1 MPTDAWCG
9 RLFDAHGGSITE
21 YLRKQIQTRFG
32 VDNVPASFFFL
43 PEDFGGLGV
52 KNPFIPFFMLK
63 NRVTR
68 RPQDRID
75 QFRKDEERA
84 YKEASEA
91 FATLTE
97 TEKQRRMRQSFGES
111 TKHAAIIDEQF
122 FSFDE
127 FCAHRENYSHH
138 LLNAFDDL
146 MLKPSVQDIKLAKG
160 IAPWFDELLHT
171 HGQSWYSLSSE
182 ARWTMS
188 LYADELKERFGA
200 LSIVDRNLL
209 PGGVMKMLKQKKVT
223 WQMVI
228 WE

>member
-1 MPTDAWCG
+1 
-9 RLFDAHGGSITE
+9 
-21 YLRKQIQTRFG
+21 
-32 VDNVPASFFFL
+32 
-43 PEDFGGLGV
+43 
-52 KNPFIPFFMLK
+52 
-63 NRVTR
+63 
-68 RPQDRID
+68 
-75 QFRKDEERA
+75 
-84 YKEASEA
+84 
-91 FATLTE
+91 
-97 TEKQRRMRQSFGES
+97 
-111 TKHAAIIDEQF
+111 
-122 FSFDE
+122 
-127 FCAHRENYSHH
+127 